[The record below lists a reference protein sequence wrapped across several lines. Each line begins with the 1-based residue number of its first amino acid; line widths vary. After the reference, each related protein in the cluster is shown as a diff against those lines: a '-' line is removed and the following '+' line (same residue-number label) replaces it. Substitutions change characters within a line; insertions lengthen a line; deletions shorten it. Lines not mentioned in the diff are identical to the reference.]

1 MKVLGIDPGTRG
13 TGYGLVESAAGELRL
28 VECGVIR
35 PPSTASLP
43 DRLREIQEGLSEVIE
58 RTDPGC
64 VVVEGVFYGQNV
76 RSMVVLAHARGVA
89 VLTAAQRDL
98 PVFEY
103 PPAEIKKAV
112 VGTGGATKEQVA
124 FMVAKHLRLAS
135 PPEPADAAD
144 GCAAAL
150 CHLMGGR
157 SRAEAAAAEASAA
170 GSAPAGGP

>member
-1 MKVLGIDPGTRG
+1 
-13 TGYGLVESAAGELRL
+13 
-28 VECGVIR
+28 VIR
-35 PPSTASLP
+35 PPNSASLP
-43 DRLREIQEGLSEVIE
+43 QRLWEIQEGLAEVIE

-112 VGTGGATKEQVA
+112 VGTGGATKEQVSY
-124 FMVAKHLRLAS
+124 MVAKHLRLAT
-135 PPEPADAAD
+135 PPEPSDASD

-157 SRAEAAAAEASAA
+157 TRQGEATPAGSSAA
-170 GSAPAGGP
+170 GSTPAGGP